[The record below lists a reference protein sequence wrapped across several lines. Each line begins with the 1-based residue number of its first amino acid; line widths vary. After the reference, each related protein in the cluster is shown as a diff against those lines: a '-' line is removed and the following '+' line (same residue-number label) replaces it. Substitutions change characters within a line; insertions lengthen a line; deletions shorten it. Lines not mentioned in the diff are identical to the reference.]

1 MITLQ
6 TKSRKIVERHEKINP
21 FMRIGNDDTVNNE
34 CKRTTRH
41 EEYLKRRILWRTPC
55 RRETGKRRRD
65 IYANLTGQEKN
76 CEILLQNR

>member
-41 EEYLKRRILWRTPC
+41 EEYR
-55 RRETGKRRRD
+55 
-65 IYANLTGQEKN
+65 
-76 CEILLQNR
+76 